1 LNKFRKIC
9 STEILREKGVEN
21 IGNIVMNHNQYLFF
35 RNLMVIRYEQLL
47 QEVKEELAKINKKR
61 KAF

>member
-1 LNKFRKIC
+1 
-9 STEILREKGVEN
+9 VEN
-21 IGNIVMNHNQYLFF
+21 IGNVVMNHNQYLFF